1 MQIYTWDKSGY
12 ESAYWKQYYKQL
24 GCGASRA
31 KNCNCAERDI
41 SYSREFFENEGVFA
55 LRAKNIVEKLNLQQS
70 TDIFV
75 VGCGLGLLME
85 ELKKL
90 GMNCWGCDNSHYIQT
105 IKNKEKAQFPINN
118 IDATASDF
126 TSKVSKAVGSLWF
139 DVVITEDMLSSH
151 TDFTQILNNCEG
163 ILNPDMPKSN
173 IVHIIDINVKEPF
186 TVKTME
192 QWKELN
198 PNHTWVDVNGA

>member
-12 ESAYWKQYYKQL
+12 ESAYWKQYYKQRA
-24 GCGASRA
+24 CGATRA
-31 KNCNCAERDI
+31 RNCQCSERDI
-41 SYSREFFENEGVFA
+41 SYSREFFEDEGVFA
-55 LRAKNIVEKLNLQQS
+55 LRAKNIVEKLNLQES

-90 GMNCWGCDNSHYIQT
+90 GMNCWGCDNSQYIQST
-105 IKNKEKAQFPINN
+105 KNKEKAQFPIHN
-118 IDATASDF
+118 IDVSAADF
-126 TSKVSKAVGSLWF
+126 TTKVSRATGSLWF
-139 DVVITEDMLSSH
+139 DVVITEDVMSSH
-151 TDFTQILNNCEG
+151 TEFTQLLDNCES
-163 ILNPDMPKSN
+163 ILNPDMPKTN
-173 IVHIIDINVKEPF
+173 IVHITDINVKEPF

-192 QWKELN
+192 QWKQLN